1 MPRPARGLFAGVSLA
16 LLGLMLPWLSG
27 CGPSSSSP
35 SDKRQ
40 FVTLGT
46 APVGGAFRPVGDA
59 LASVLNEFK
68 GENNW
73 RVQSKGTKGSQ
84 QNIREL
90 DSGDIQLAMS
100 NSAITYYAIRG
111 EGGWDKPYQ
120 MRAVVTLAP
129 NVGLFITKRDAGIQT
144 IADLKNKRV
153 VVGPSG
159 AGFEMFLGPLMTA
172 HGVTYRNETQ
182 EFTPV
187 NATYSEAVSMLGDG
201 AADAAFMGGA
211 IPTPAVTQAATTYDL
226 FFVPYDEG
234 IRKQLIRQYPFYEE
248 MTIPAKTRDG
258 KETYRG
264 MTEDFVAMNVG
275 SMHLITTAGQD
286 ESLVYQ
292 ITKTIWENR
301 AEIVKQHRAGLAIN
315 ETNAARFT
323 GTPFHPGAIRFYQ
336 EIGIWS
342 EPDAGSADA
351 GSADEADNPAD
362 PPATDDAT
370 QPPIEPAPTND
381 TSDATES

>member
-1 MPRPARGLFAGVSLA
+1 MAWHARLVFTGVLLV
-16 LLGLMLPWLSG
+16 LLGLTLPWLAG
-27 CGPSSSSP
+27 CGSRSSSSSSP
-35 SDKRQ
+35 EKRQ

-68 GENNW
+68 GENTW

-90 DSGDIQLAMS
+90 ESGDIQLAMS

-111 EGGWDKPYQ
+111 ESGWDKPYE

-129 NVGLFITKRDAGIQT
+129 NVGLFITKQGSGIQT

-172 HGVTYRNETQ
+172 HGVTYSSETQ
-182 EFTPV
+182 DFNPV
-187 NATYSEAVSMLGDG
+187 NASYSDAVSLLGDG

-211 IPTPAVTQAATTYDL
+211 IPTPAVTQASTSYDL
-226 FFVPYDEG
+226 FFVPYDEAV
-234 IRKQLIRQYPFYEE
+234 RKRLIHEYPFYEE

-286 ESLVYQ
+286 ETLVYQ

-301 AEIVKQHRAGLAIN
+301 AEIVKQHRAALSIN
-315 ETNAARFT
+315 ERNAARFT
-323 GTPFHPGAIRFYQ
+323 GTPFHPGAIRFYR

-342 EPDAGSADA
+342 ETDA
-351 GSADEADNPAD
+351 GSADEAEASAAPPAD
-362 PPATDDAT
+362 SAPPPVEPDA
-370 QPPIEPAPTND
+370 PPDSASNA
-381 TSDATES
+381 SES

>member
-1 MPRPARGLFAGVSLA
+1 MDDWSPAFWVGVVVETGEFAMRWRCGILSIGFALVAIGL
-16 LLGLMLPWLSG
+16 LPWLAG
-27 CGPSSSSP
+27 CGGASSQ
-35 SDKRQ
+35 RRE

-59 LASVLNEFK
+59 IASVLNEFR

-100 NSAITYYAIRG
+100 NSAITYYAVRG
-111 EGGWDKPYQ
+111 ESGWDKQYD

-144 IADLKNKRV
+144 IGDLKNKRV

-172 HGVTYRNETQ
+172 HGVSYSDTQQ

-187 NATYSEAVSMLGDG
+187 NSAYSDAVSLLGDG
-201 AADAAFMGGA
+201 AVDAAFMGGA
-211 IPTPAVTQAATTYDL
+211 IPTPAVTQACTTHDI
-226 FFVPYDEG
+226 FFVPYDESV
-234 IRKQLIRQYPFYEE
+234 RKQLIAEYPFYEE

-264 MTEDFVAMNVG
+264 MTEDFVALDVG
-275 SMHLITTAGQD
+275 SMHLITSADQD
-286 ESLVYQ
+286 EELIYQ
-292 ITKTIWENR
+292 ITRTIWENR
-301 AEIVKQHRAGLAIN
+301 AEIVKQHRAGLSIN
-315 ETNAARFT
+315 EQNAARFT

-336 EIGIWS
+336 EIGIWQ
-342 EPDAGSADA
+342 EPGSGAATALDAAPGDGSASEED
-351 GSADEADNPAD
+351 GQSNS
-362 PPATDDAT
+362 
-370 QPPIEPAPTND
+370 Q
-381 TSDATES
+381 